1 MLIAQLSD
9 SHIRLGPL
17 AGEAAAHLHRALG
30 RALALRPTP
39 DCLVITGDVVDNGLA
54 EEYQAFLA
62 IADGY
67 PLPIH
72 LANGNHDDAQTMVD
86 VLGGTGYLG
95 GATSADYAVDY
106 PNLRLV
112 FLDSAV
118 PGSMAGHLAE
128 EQLRW
133 LDGVLADRADT
144 PTFICLHHP
153 PIDVGMPFLDSIKLD
168 NPEALRPVLSRHG
181 NVQRILAGHVHRA
194 VIGSFADITVTIAPS
209 TFRQAAIDLETER
222 PSGYTHEPP
231 GFLLHLIESG
241 NCTTHVVPTMH
252 AGGPV
257 GYY

>member
-30 RALALRPTP
+30 RALALRP
-39 DCLVITGDVVDNGLA
+39 DCVVITGDVVDNGMA

-62 IADGY
+62 VADGY

-72 LANGNHDDAQTMVD
+72 LATGNHDDASTMVE
-86 VLGGTGYLG
+86 VFGHTGYLG
-95 GATSADYAVDY
+95 DASSAFYTVDY
-106 PNLRLV
+106 PELRLV

-118 PGSMAGHLAE
+118 PGSMAGHLAG
-128 EQLRW
+128 EQLQW
-133 LDGVLADRADT
+133 LDRTLADRADA
-144 PTFICLHHP
+144 PAVVCLHHP

-168 NPEALRPVLSRHG
+168 NPEALRAVLTKH
-181 NVQRILAGHVHRA
+181 NHVQRILAGHVHRT
-194 VIGSFADITVTIAPS
+194 VIGSFAGITVTVAPS
-209 TFRQAAIDLETER
+209 TFRQAAIDLETEG
-222 PSGYTHEPP
+222 PSGYVHEPP
-231 GFLLHLIESG
+231 GFLLHLTESG
-241 NCTTHVVPTMH
+241 NCTTHLVPTMH